1 MSVIKVTLPLGEIP
15 VTGKQVSFTA
25 PCDCIAT
32 EAIQIDGENY
42 TVCDSVGR
50 CVTGKGG
57 AWSAG
62 EIISVILDVENKK
75 AFALNAV
82 NLSLESGSYIGTGAE
97 GVDGTVSL
105 TFSFAPRVLMLFT
118 ETGIMRMGHSGAAN
132 ECDIP
137 VIGFP
142 QALTTSFAGGL
153 FRNWDN
159 GGIVAK
165 RSEDGNTISWYH
177 NGRTYDEETDEY
189 YPSSSRY
196 GFNGQ
201 GVTYNYLAIG

>member
-42 TVCDSVGR
+42 TVCDSMGR

-75 AFALNAV
+75 ALALNAITPSSV
-82 NLSLESGSYIGTGAE
+82 VGSYDGTGEYGSANPNE
-97 GVDGTVSL
+97 ITLPFVPSLVIVQMRVAAPTGVPDSLLIITNSDTPTAIPYGYGESTRYANHVTVSGR
-105 TFSFAPRVLMLFT
+105 TV
-118 ETGIMRMGHSGAAN
+118 
-132 ECDIP
+132 
-137 VIGFP
+137 
-142 QALTTSFAGGL
+142 
-153 FRNWDN
+153 
-159 GGIVAK
+159 
-165 RSEDGNTISWYH
+165 SWYSITDAKQQM
-177 NGRTYDEETDEY
+177 NYGGRTYDY
-189 YPSSSRY
+189 I
-196 GFNGQ
+196 
-201 GVTYNYLAIG
+201 AWMK